1 MLAPRLFLAAALAAS
16 LAAQAP
22 TLVDA
27 AGAVY
32 PQTTVTVGGV
42 TYPMSLAP
50 NGNVFASLN
59 AALPTGYYSF
69 VVWDVTFTDK
79 SLLPI
84 EDRIYFAENNGA
96 AGFALTRNSSTAGL
110 PGEGVGLGGVG
121 ESMPLSPYMSAG
133 IAGYECVLKCGIYSH
148 GASPSGTPLFVGFQ
162 FFQIGDGTPGSVS
175 GVVFRDANQ
184 DGDRDAGEPGLSGFT
199 VKLVNTGTSTV
210 MATTTTNANG
220 EYVFSPVG
228 FDNCSV
234 MLEFMS
240 SMYQATT
247 PVDVALSNCG
257 CGQQSVNFGLYNQ
270 ITTCIGRTP
279 GFWQNNNGTAI
290 IVNSGLWDELVALNL
305 VNANGSAYDPSG
317 SVAEWRNWLKNRNAV
332 NMSYQLAAHLAA
344 MQLNVLSG
352 SVSGNCWAQTG
363 SGPMNILALI
373 SAANEALGLDPY
385 TPVGDPNR
393 VTQEMLKNALD
404 AANNNQNWL

>member
-1 MLAPRLFLAAALAAS
+1 MLAPRLFLTAALAAS

-27 AGAVY
+27 TGAAY
-32 PQTTVTVGGV
+32 PQSTVTVGGS
-42 TYPMSLAP
+42 TYDMSLVP
-50 NGNVFASLN
+50 NGKVFASLN
-59 AALPTGYYSF
+59 PALATGYYSF

-79 SLLPI
+79 SLLPV

-110 PGEGVGLGGVG
+110 PAEGVGFGGVG
-121 ESMPLSPYMSAG
+121 ESMPLSPYMSPG

-148 GASPSGTPLFVGFQ
+148 GASPTGTPLFVGFQ

-184 DGDRDAGEPGLSGFT
+184 DGDRDAGEPGLSGFS
-199 VKLVNTGTSTV
+199 VKLVNTTTSTV
-210 MATTTTNANG
+210 VSTTTTNANG
-220 EYVFSPVG
+220 EYVFSPLG

-240 SMYQATT
+240 SMYTATT

-270 ITTCIGRTP
+270 VTTCIGRTP
-279 GFWQNNNGTAI
+279 GFWQNNNGTAL
-290 IVNSGLWDELVALNL
+290 IVNGGFWDELVALNL
-305 VNANGSAYDPSG
+305 VNATGAAYDPSG

-332 NMSYQLAAHLAA
+332 NMAYQLSAHLAA

-352 SVSGNCWAQTG
+352 SVSGNCWAQTS
-363 SGPMNILALI
+363 SGPMNIMALI
-373 SAANEALGLDPY
+373 TAANEALGLDPF
-385 TPVGDPNR
+385 TPVGDANR
-393 VTQEMLKNALD
+393 AAQELLKNALD

>member
-1 MLAPRLFLAAALAAS
+1 MLAPRLFLTAALAAS

-27 AGAVY
+27 TGAAY
-32 PQTTVTVGGV
+32 PQSTVTVGGS
-42 TYPMSLAP
+42 TYDMSLVP
-50 NGNVFASLN
+50 NGKVFASLN
-59 AALPTGYYSF
+59 PALATGYYSF

-79 SLLPI
+79 SLLPV

-110 PGEGVGLGGVG
+110 PAEGVGFGGVG
-121 ESMPLSPYMSAG
+121 ESMPLSPYMSPG

-148 GASPSGTPLFVGFQ
+148 GASPTGTPLFVGFQ

-184 DGDRDAGEPGLSGFT
+184 DGDRDAGEPGLSGFS
-199 VKLVNTGTSTV
+199 VKLVNTTTSTV
-210 MATTTTNANG
+210 VSTTTTNANG
-220 EYVFSPVG
+220 EYVFSPLG

-240 SMYQATT
+240 SMYTATNAT
-247 PVDVALSNCG
+247 ALIVHG
-257 CGQQSVNFGLYNQ
+257 
-270 ITTCIGRTP
+270 
-279 GFWQNNNGTAI
+279 GF
-290 IVNSGLWDELVALNL
+290 WDELVALNL
-305 VNANGSAYDPSG
+305 VNATGAAYDPSG

-332 NMSYQLAAHLAA
+332 NMAYQLSAHLAA

-352 SVSGNCWAQTG
+352 SVSGNCWAQTS
-363 SGPMNILALI
+363 SGPMNIMALI
-373 SAANEALGLDPY
+373 TAANEALGLDPF
-385 TPVGDPNR
+385 TPVGDANR
-393 VTQEMLKNALD
+393 AAQELLKNALD